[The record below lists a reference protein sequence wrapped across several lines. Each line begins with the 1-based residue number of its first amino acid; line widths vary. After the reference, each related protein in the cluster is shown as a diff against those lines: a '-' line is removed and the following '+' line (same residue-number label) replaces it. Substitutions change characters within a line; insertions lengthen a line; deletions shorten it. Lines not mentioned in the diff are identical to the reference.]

1 MDPIRSGES
10 LTARGSAVAV
20 ERAALQRRTMRV
32 LVCAQVLGGLAIG
45 VGASVSPLLAKEIL
59 DGDGTF
65 AGLAFASLTLGAA
78 VAAIPLSRL
87 MARRGRRPGLARGYL
102 MATSGAATAI
112 VSSVVESPRCC
123 CSA

>member
-1 MDPIRSGES
+1 ME
-10 LTARGSAVAV
+10 
-20 ERAALQRRTMRV
+20 
-32 LVCAQVLGGLAIG
+32 
-45 VGASVSPLLAKEIL
+45 
-59 DGDGTF
+59 
-65 AGLAFASLTLGAA
+65 SLTLGAA